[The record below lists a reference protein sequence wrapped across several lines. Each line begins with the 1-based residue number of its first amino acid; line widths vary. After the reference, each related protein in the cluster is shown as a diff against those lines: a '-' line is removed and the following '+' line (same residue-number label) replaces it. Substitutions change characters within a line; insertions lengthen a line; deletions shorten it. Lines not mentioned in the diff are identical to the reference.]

1 MHNLLPFVQFEKRE
15 NNHGGVTILVKLQAS
30 LRPATLLKV
39 LLLYG
44 CFSSFLNSANGT
56 KLCKASLHTQHT
68 RDSMSWVFV
77 FGHSV
82 IVIPFSKGLTI
93 IDNFNKQNY
102 LKITHQVYLANALS
116 ADCHKQI
123 DFLLSLT

>member
-15 NNHGGVTILVKLQAS
+15 DNHGGVTILVKLQAS

-44 CFSSFLNSANGT
+44 YFSSFLNSTNGT

-68 RDSMSWVFV
+68 RDSM
-77 FGHSV
+77 
-82 IVIPFSKGLTI
+82 
-93 IDNFNKQNY
+93 
-102 LKITHQVYLANALS
+102 
-116 ADCHKQI
+116 
-123 DFLLSLT
+123 